1 MMMENGVAPTV
12 VSMRVLQNT
21 QSLAQLSL
29 KPPKTLSKPSKTL
42 SKPSKTLSKPSK
54 TLVNKP
60 HYSVPVTPT
69 ITLTAD
75 SK

>member
-1 MMMENGVAPTV
+1 MKSDVAPTV
-12 VSMRVLQNT
+12 VSMRVPKNT
-21 QSLAQLSL
+21 KSLAQLSA
-29 KPPKTLSKPSKTL
+29 
-42 SKPSKTLSKPSK
+42 KPSKTLSKPSK

>member
-1 MMMENGVAPTV
+1 MMMENGVDPTV

-21 QSLAQLSL
+21 QFLAQLSR
-29 KPPKTLSKPSKTL
+29 KPPKTL